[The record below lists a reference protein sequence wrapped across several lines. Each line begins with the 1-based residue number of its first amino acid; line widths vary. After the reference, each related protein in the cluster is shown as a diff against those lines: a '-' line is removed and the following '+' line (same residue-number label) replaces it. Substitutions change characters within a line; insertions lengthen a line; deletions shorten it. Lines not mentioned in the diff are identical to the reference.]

1 MEKVELF
8 GSANLNLWG
17 TGVFGGCDNLKEVT
31 LSTETFGIGMW
42 CFAGCSSLKKI
53 YNLGVIKSTLIASQF
68 LSGVNLEH
76 NTIGVSA
83 MCLAGDAL
91 GGCNMPEWN
100 LPNIYVSEAMTNNY
114 FGTPSGT
121 TLKCKDGTIYT
132 QPIDTKVWFED
143 GTYNTIVV
151 TSNLTREH
159 FIDAGLMTS
168 GYEWTKQPTRV
179 VLGSNVFALGYG
191 LFKGCHK
198 LSTVVMN
205 SGINRIEDSVF
216 NGCTTL

>member
-76 NTIGVSA
+76 NTIGVGAS
-83 MCLAGDAL
+83 CLASDAL

-100 LPNIYVSEAMTNNY
+100 LPNIYVSEAMANNY

-132 QPIDTKVWFED
+132 QPSDTNVWFED

-179 VLGSNVFALGYG
+179 VLGTRVYG
-191 LFKGCHK
+191 LDNYLFAGCHK
-198 LSTVVMN
+198 LSTVLTM
-205 SGINRIEDSVF
+205 SGLATIGNAVF
-216 NGCTTL
+216 NGCTAL

>member
-8 GSANLNLWG
+8 GSVNLNLWG
-17 TGVFGGCDNLKEVT
+17 TGVFGGCANLKEVT

-53 YNLGVIKSTLIASQF
+53 YNLGVIRSTLIASQF

-76 NTIGVSA
+76 NAIGVSA
-83 MCLAGDAL
+83 MCLASDAL

-114 FGTPSGT
+114 FGTPAGT

-132 QPIDTKVWFED
+132 QPSDTKVWFED
-143 GTYNTIVV
+143 GTYNTIV

-168 GYEWTKQPTRV
+168 RYEWTKQPTKV
-179 VLGSNVFALGYG
+179 ALGTSVYG
-191 LFKGCHK
+191 LDNYLFAGCHK
-198 LSTVVMN
+198 LSTVLTM
-205 SGINRIEDSVF
+205 SGLATIGNAVF
-216 NGCTTL
+216 RDCTAL